1 MSSVPRLFRRSSAA
15 RRVGGA
21 HPESCQLRSAPLPA
35 RATPCPSDPGTALL
49 VVLDGAAIPM
59 AEHYRQ
65 WRDELAELGFL
76 GMRTGALS
84 ARQAAQAEGS
94 GLRCAQELELLQLDA
109 PLPRLAGRAPGSSLR
124 PLLTS
129 DLHAAAAIDRAAFGE
144 YWWLDAGMLA
154 DVCSATPR
162 YRARVVEVD
171 RRVTGSLI
179 SGRSGSIGYVQRLS
193 VHPGAHRRGLATALL
208 ADSLAWMRRSGVT
221 RVFVNTH
228 TDNDAALA
236 LYRRIGFRS
245 LPERLRVYEGSTTR

>member
-15 RRVGGA
+15 RRVDGA

-35 RATPCPSDPGTALL
+35 RATPCPSAPSTALL

-59 AEHYRQ
+59 AEHYLR

-76 GMRTGALS
+76 GIRTGALS
-84 ARQAAQAEGS
+84 ARQAAQAEVA

-109 PLPRLAGRAPGSSLR
+109 PLPRLARRAPGSSLR

-144 YWWLDAGMLA
+144 HWWLDAGMLA

-162 YRARVVEVD
+162 HRARVVELE

-208 ADSLAWMRRSGVT
+208 GDALAWMRRSGVT